1 MPRGGGYGVRVD
13 APVARSRS
21 FVPITGIGRAG
32 AAVALLGLASLVAM
46 IAADRGP
53 DTPSWVPSLWWGW
66 LAITAGGV
74 LTLIALRRGERAVL
88 SFVALVP
95 FALFLILLLME
106 LTGLME

>member
-1 MPRGGGYGVRVD
+1 MPPARGYGSRVD
-13 APVARSRS
+13 APAARSRS
-21 FVPITGIGRAG
+21 LVPITGIGRAG
-32 AAVALLGLASLVAM
+32 AVVVLLGLASRVAM

-74 LTLIALRRGERAVL
+74 LTLIALRRGERAVV
-88 SFVALVP
+88 SFAALVP